1 MWQGPGA
8 LFIAALTP
16 TPCQERPL
24 TVEDEAVAAEA
35 GRIVAA
41 VAGRAAAVAAGRAEA
56 AVVGRAVATVVEWA
70 AAAVGQLAVLVVA
83 GLVVA
88 IKVACT
94 GQTVRPHSCYL
105 LRSVFALY
113 LR

>member
-16 TPCQERPL
+16 TPCQGRPL

-70 AAAVGQLAVLVVA
+70 AAVGELAVLVVA

-88 IKVACT
+88 IKVVCT